1 MSCVIDLSQWR
12 RAPGSL
18 SHPAGVTLPLENPGH
33 ASLLTPEVRDAVG
46 SGAHCADLVR
56 LIANA
61 VRPGERAL
69 VLGSGLGVA
78 SSLVAKTRGVERV
91 IAVEPNISLAAYIAH
106 VHSANGV
113 PWVEVVNGV
122 PVESGRG
129 RIPVFVRHD
138 VRASSFSVDDG
149 PWTQVMLVP
158 RLNLDLML
166 AEERISLIVAERSAI
181 SARLLAR
188 AQLGSVE
195 RILFG
200 FHHSTEGSSD
210 RDELTARLAERGF
223 VGQSLGTAL
232 QFGRADA
239 GENDAESSKHAA
251 LGSCRRA
258 LC

>member
-12 RAPGSL
+12 RASRSL
-18 SHPAGVTLPLENPGH
+18 SHPAGVTLPLEKPGH
-33 ASLLTPEVRDAVG
+33 ARLLTPEARSAIG
-46 SGAHCADLVR
+46 NGTHCADLIR
-56 LIANA
+56 LLANG

-69 VLGSGLGVA
+69 VLGSGLGVL
-78 SSLVAKTRGVERV
+78 SSLVAKTRGVDRV
-91 IAVEPNISLAAYIAH
+91 IAVEPNIALAAYIEH

-129 RIPVFVRHD
+129 RIPMFVRHE
-138 VRASSFSVDDG
+138 VRASSVSVDDG

-158 RLNLDLML
+158 KVNLGLIL

-181 SARLLAR
+181 SARLFAH

-200 FHHSTEGSSD
+200 SHHSTEGSSE
-210 RDELTARLAERGF
+210 RDGLTACLAERGF
-223 VGQSLGTAL
+223 VGQSFGTAL
-232 QFGRADA
+232 QFDRADA
-239 GENDAESSKHAA
+239 GKKDGESSGHAA
-251 LGSCRRA
+251 PGSCRRA